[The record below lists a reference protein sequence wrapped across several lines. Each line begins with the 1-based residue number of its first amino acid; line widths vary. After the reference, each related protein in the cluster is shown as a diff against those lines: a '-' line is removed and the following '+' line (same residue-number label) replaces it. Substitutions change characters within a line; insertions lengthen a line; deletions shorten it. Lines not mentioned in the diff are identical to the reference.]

1 MDITGW
7 AAYDFLMDRYLKNG
21 VIAGCVRLFVR
32 RFQNQIQHLSW
43 SDDKRFCRKMFDI
56 ASDQMCVFAFTS
68 LHGDFVEY
76 AILRIGEFH
85 LRTAETNTLVSI
97 TA

>member
-43 SDDKRFCRKMFDI
+43 GDNKRFCREMLDI
-56 ASDQMCVFAFTS
+56 TCDQMRVFTFTS

-76 AILRIGEFH
+76 AILRIEEF
-85 LRTAETNTLVSI
+85 NVKMFF
-97 TA
+97 

>member
-32 RFQNQIQHLSW
+32 RFQNQIQHC
-43 SDDKRFCRKMFDI
+43 KRSVSVR
-56 ASDQMCVFAFTS
+56 
-68 LHGDFVEY
+68 
-76 AILRIGEFH
+76 
-85 LRTAETNTLVSI
+85 LV
-97 TA
+97 

>member
-43 SDDKRFCRKMFDI
+43 GDNKRLCRKMLDI

-76 AILRIGEFH
+76 AILRIGEF
-85 LRTAETNTLVSI
+85 NVKMFF
-97 TA
+97 

>member
-32 RFQNQIQHLSW
+32 RFQNQIQHLSR
-43 SDDKRFCRKMFDI
+43 SDNKRLCREMLDI
-56 ASDQMCVFAFTS
+56 TCDQMNVFAFTS

-76 AILRIGEFH
+76 AILRIRKLDIEMLF
-85 LRTAETNTLVSI
+85 
-97 TA
+97 